1 MRANVI
7 RLVASA
13 AMAAVVD
20 MSGAQAQP
28 TAPLP
33 VVHTPGQPAGSFAP
47 QQIAP
52 QLTGQQQIGQQQ
64 IGQQQLGPQQL
75 GPQLLDPMLAPIAL
89 YPDQLIAQILAAST
103 YPLEVVEADRWV
115 QQPEHAALQGAQLAA
130 SLDAQPWDPSI
141 KSLVP
146 FAPILRVMDH
156 DLDWTRSVGE
166 AFAADPAAVMDSV
179 QRLRRLALASGQLR
193 STPQLVVATQASSG
207 PAGDAGV
214 DGAIDGTIDGMPAG
228 MDPGGIAGTAGGTAG
243 DGTAG
248 GIVPT
253 TLQGTVDQTLP
264 GLPQVTTAGTGDQ
277 PPIMIE
283 PAVPDT
289 VYVPVYDPAQA
300 YGPWPYSGYPPFGFS
315 DYADAFGGYG
325 WFGVPVIASLWG
337 WDRWDWRRH
346 RIAVDRNRWTAL
358 AHRPWAGVNG
368 TWQHGPF
375 RTASIGRP
383 FAPVGTLPRVITP
396 RVGFPG
402 AQPFVHGAG
411 RFEAGPTAR
420 LAIGTPVSGET
431 GVRFAPSG
439 GGAPGGHAAGAPGGH
454 GAGAPGGHGGG
465 ASGGHGGGHR

>member
-1 MRANVI
+1 MRANMI

-13 AMAAVVD
+13 AIAAVVD

-33 VVHTPGQPAGSFAP
+33 VVHTPGQPMAPFGLQQMGPQQSAP
-47 QQIAP
+47 QQI
-52 QLTGQQQIGQQQ
+52 GSQQIGPQQ
-64 IGQQQLGPQQL
+64 IGPGQLGPQQL
-75 GPQLLDPMLAPIAL
+75 GPRQLDPMLAPIAL
-89 YPDQLIAQILAAST
+89 YPDQLIAQILAAAT

-115 QQPEHAALQGAQLAA
+115 QQPDHAALQGAQLAA
-130 SLDAQPWDPSI
+130 ALDAQAWDPSV

-146 FAPILRVMDH
+146 FAPVLRVMDGN
-156 DLDWTRSVGE
+156 LDWTRSLGE

-179 QRLRRLALASGQLR
+179 QRLRRLAQASGQLR
-193 STPQLVVATQASSG
+193 STPQLVVTNQAS
-207 PAGDAGV
+207 PDLAADAG
-214 DGAIDGTIDGMPAG
+214 IDGTLDGMPAG
-228 MDPGGIAGTAGGTAG
+228 MDPSAT

-248 GIVPT
+248 GIVPD
-253 TLQGTVDQTLP
+253 TLQGTADGTLQ
-264 GLPQVTTAGTGDQ
+264 GLPQVTTNATDDQ

-289 VYVPVYDPAQA
+289 VYVPVYDPAAA
-300 YGPWPYSGYPPFGFS
+300 YGPWPYPGYPPFGFP

-368 TWQHGPF
+368 TWHHGPF

-383 FAPVGTLPRVITP
+383 FAPVGALPRVVTP
-396 RVGFPG
+396 RVGFP
-402 AQPFVHGAG
+402 ATQPFARGG
-411 RFEAGPTAR
+411 RFEAGPAAR
-420 LAIGTPVSGET
+420 VAIGTPISRGA

-439 GGAPGGHAAGAPGGH
+439 HGGFVPAGHAGFVPAGHGGAAV
-454 GAGAPGGHGGG
+454 GHGGG